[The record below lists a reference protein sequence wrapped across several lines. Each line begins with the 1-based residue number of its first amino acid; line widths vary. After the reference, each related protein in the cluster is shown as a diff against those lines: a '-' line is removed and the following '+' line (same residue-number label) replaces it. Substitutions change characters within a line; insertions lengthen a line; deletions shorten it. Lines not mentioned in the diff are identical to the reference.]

1 MRSATTPIG
10 TDASGAERV
19 SGGRGPGTC
28 EPCHNDAVSTFR
40 DYVDTFDTE
49 SGYLNWAAFGPLSP
63 SVREEV
69 FADADMLG
77 SGRPSSL
84 SLVAER
90 IGQAQ
95 ELVAELLDAEADDV
109 TLQPSSTHGLMHA
122 LFGLSGDVIA
132 STAEFPSVSLTLER
146 ASTASDRTVAPRW
159 ITPDDGRVTP
169 DTVIEALDDEVV
181 ALAVSHVDFRTG
193 FRVDLAALR
202 ESIGPDR
209 LLIVDAVQSFGV
221 IDADYSAAD
230 VVVGHGYKWLRAG
243 RGSAF
248 AWFSPRARER
258 ITPVL
263 SGITGTTAAG
273 LFVDELPAPAPSAR
287 AFTVSQPDTLAA
299 GRLAIGVRDVRDAG
313 VVSIEERLAQN
324 VEHRDRDRRPPRHR
338 GELPARAQPACGHR
352 RARSG
357 GARAARRG
365 TRQRRSGRHGTGRL
379 GADRTARGHRRGDI
393 RAPRRCAAGVRQRD
407 VHQRVTNHWRVEF
420 GLIARTVVR
429 SRHRARRPFESAS
442 G

>member
-1 MRSATTPIG
+1 M
-10 TDASGAERV
+10 
-19 SGGRGPGTC
+19 
-28 EPCHNDAVSTFR
+28 STFQ
-40 DYVDTFDTE
+40 DYVDTFDNE

-69 FADADMLG
+69 FADADLLG

-95 ELVAELLDAEADDV
+95 ELVAELLGGEADDV

-122 LFGLSGDVIA
+122 LFGLSGAVIA

-146 ASTASDRTVAPRW
+146 ASTASDRAIIPRW
-159 ITPDDGRVTP
+159 ITPEDGRVTA
-169 DTVIEALDDEVV
+169 DAVREALGDEVV

-193 FRVDLAALR
+193 YRTDLAALR
-202 ESIGPDR
+202 EAIGPDR
-209 LLIVDAVQSFGV
+209 LLILDAVQSFGV
-221 IDADYSAAD
+221 IDVDYSAAD

-248 AWFSPRARER
+248 AWFSPRARDR
-258 ITPVL
+258 ISPVL
-263 SGITGTTAAG
+263 SGITGTTATG

-313 VVSIEERLAQN
+313 VAAIEERLA
-324 VEHRDRDRRPPRHR
+324 EHVDTVIEIADRHGIEVRSPRDRVERAGIVALAP
-338 GELPARAQPACGHR
+338 EEPARL
-352 RARSG
+352 
-357 GARAARRG
+357 AAALANAG
-365 TRQRRSGRHGTGRL
+365 L
-379 GADRTARGHRRGDI
+379 VVTARGSSVRI
-393 RAPRRCAAGVRQRD
+393 APHAGTDAATFALLD
-407 VHQRVTNHWRVEF
+407 EALHAF
-420 GLIARTVVR
+420 GNET
-429 SRHRARRPFESAS
+429 FTSA
-442 G
+442 